1 MGKCWKIVSCTV
13 SDASMLHERGE
24 RRETVRERKRWKVT
38 DKEMSKWMGGQEE
51 RLKGKNTQGKER
63 GGGRQKEREKK
74 KGDGGMGAECGKR
87 KRSNEK

>member
-1 MGKCWKIVSCTV
+1 MDWG
-13 SDASMLHERGE
+13 
-24 RRETVRERKRWKVT
+24 
-38 DKEMSKWMGGQEE
+38 GGQEE